1 MKVAVIG
8 AGIIGLTLTRELI
21 LRFENLTIDL
31 YDQFSIPSKGTSIRN
46 SGVLHAGLYY
56 GPNSL
61 KARLCKAG
69 TEKLLKYIQD
79 NRLPI
84 LECGKILVPFDET
97 DNTNLL
103 SIKKKADANKC
114 ETELISHSEAEKI
127 QKGIVGQD
135 HYLWSPRTKV
145 FSPGHILHRLSIDL
159 GCYHVNFCRD
169 RVYSINSSN
178 TTLMTGGSGVV
189 SYDYIFNVAGP
200 GSLRLYQTD
209 LPGINRLAMLP
220 ILGQYANLID
230 GPEISTNLYPVPDPE
245 LPFLG
250 IHVTPKPGS
259 NHPVLGPNA
268 VPIFRDYLDEY
279 DASDL
284 ISLLPRLGLEA
295 AMYVQN
301 KCNFRR
307 HAISE
312 FTVSP
317 IAKFYANTVRFFDKL
332 TQSSI
337 KVKMAPE
344 TYGIR
349 PQLVDMD
356 TLKFFDDFIC
366 ELHGNTLHVVNA
378 VSPAFTSSMAL
389 AEHLIEKVL

>member
-8 AGIIGLTLTRELI
+8 AGIIGLTLTRELL
-21 LRFENLTIDL
+21 LRSENLTIDL

-56 GPNSL
+56 SPNSL

-69 TEKLLKYIQD
+69 TEKLLRYIHD
-79 NRLPI
+79 NHLPI
-84 LECGKILVPFDET
+84 LDCGKILVPFDEV
-97 DNTNLL
+97 DVTNLL
-103 SIKKKADANKC
+103 SIKTKADANEC
-114 ETELISHSEAEKI
+114 ETELISHSEAERI

-135 HYLWSPRTKV
+135 VYLWSPRTKV
-145 FSPGHILHRLSIDL
+145 FSPSHILNQLSIDL
-159 GCYHVNFCRD
+159 GCYNVNFCRD

-178 TTLMTGGSGVV
+178 TTLLTGRSGVV

-200 GSLRLYQTD
+200 GSHRLYQTD
-209 LPGINRLAMLP
+209 LPGISRLAMLP
-220 ILGQYANLID
+220 ILGQYASLID

-259 NHPVLGPNA
+259 CHPILGPNA
-268 VPIFRDYLDEY
+268 VPIYRDYLDEY
-279 DASDL
+279 DGSDL
-284 ISLLPRLGLEA
+284 ISLVPRLGLEA
-295 AMYVQN
+295 AMFAQN

-317 IAKFYANTVRFFDKL
+317 IKKFYANTVRFFDKL
-332 TQSSI
+332 TQSTI
-337 KVKMAPE
+337 KVRMAPE